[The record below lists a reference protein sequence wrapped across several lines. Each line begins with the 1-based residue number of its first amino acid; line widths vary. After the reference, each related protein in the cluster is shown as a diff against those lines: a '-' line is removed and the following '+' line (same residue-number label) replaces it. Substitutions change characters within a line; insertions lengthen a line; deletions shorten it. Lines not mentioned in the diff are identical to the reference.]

1 MNIKINLGLGGG
13 FKPHLT
19 IYCHPALKSWQYFCI
34 ILCKF
39 QGIVRLFHDQMTWI
53 ILKPLIEMLIVV
65 YSSDAMAEKQLQKA
79 QAQAEAQAEA
89 QAIGQESWSV
99 DHKSGLKPP
108 PPALAIKVNVFSQQ
122 KSEIYNEST
131 RFLFGLLWFCSFLTF
146 FIFFLF
152 FLPFYSS
159 SFGFIFA
166 SADPEFHR
174 CQRFCQFLAHF
185 NFNFAQFVKS
195 RQFGQITNNSTIFFF
210 KSSCQLP
217 TELNINQIKRIFKHL
232 QIILMI
238 CFAFQ
243 FQFQFRPVR

>member
-1 MNIKINLGLGGG
+1 MNININLGLGGG
-13 FKPHLT
+13 LKPHLT

-152 FLPFYSS
+152 FSTFLFVFFRVHFRLRRPGIPSLP
-159 SFGFIFA
+159 A
-166 SADPEFHR
+166 
-174 CQRFCQFLAHF
+174 FLPI
-185 NFNFAQFVKS
+185 S
-195 RQFGQITNNSTIFFF
+195 RS
-210 KSSCQLP
+210 
-217 TELNINQIKRIFKHL
+217 
-232 QIILMI
+232 
-238 CFAFQ
+238 